1 MKTFRALRR
10 VLAFDTTYAALPAI
24 AHAGFAIDLIPST
37 KGTYS
42 TSQCVF
48 PPLYSMQTVGVEWA
62 QEQLR
67 KEAYD
72 CVLCATLE
80 DLQAARGWD
89 VPTVFVPQAMLGEL
103 AGVSGMARLHGRR
116 QLEGL
121 LEGVTEVFLSE
132 SQRASWLGEG
142 VVIPIGV
149 HVDRLGTCTGHV
161 EEIAWT
167 GVDSA
172 SCALREGHGVRD
184 ELTQGVVDL
193 RKIDLRV
200 ERGMTWDGWL
210 EEVRA
215 VRAILCTESPGH
227 GMAPHFFALCAM
239 GAGVPLVSLAHEDS
253 PIADG
258 ENGYVSNDYDYL
270 RQTMR
275 GLLMDEN
282 QARLIGARGRD
293 WIAEYRGLEE
303 SAERWR
309 ACIEGLSSSHGG
321 GADLAQ
327 TPRVS
332 IIMPL
337 YNKAEYTEKC
347 LYALAAHTGEDP
359 DYEVIIVDNASSDWT
374 KYLLLAFEGDVEIL
388 RNDEN
393 VGFARANNQ
402 GARSA
407 RGEYVLFLNNDT
419 EPFEGWLREM
429 VQLADSDERIGVV
442 GARLLYPQ
450 NDTVQHAGLEMIN
463 GIPDHVFRG
472 VAAEDDRV
480 LHSRDL
486 DMVTGACMLVRRT
499 LFEELG
505 GFDEAYRNG
514 VEDVDLCLQ
523 VRSKGYRVV
532 YCAES
537 VLYHHEGTSEGR
549 FDHVNE
555 NLQRFFARW
564 QGRFDGQGRFRVD
577 PEHRETGFA
586 AMNSSQFH
594 PLRGYWEGPFFVY
607 SSLAHVNREMALEL
621 LSSGNCDLGLIASE
635 PDTFSGS
642 SERRFAPIVA
652 RMGQAIEENVD
663 FHIRHRWP
671 PDVARPAQGKL
682 VLIQPWEYGRILKS
696 WVEPMQAN
704 VDQIWAYTSYVRQVY
719 IDSGF
724 DPDRVK
730 VVPLG
735 IDDQRF
741 KPGVAPMELSTGGKF
756 AFLFVGGTLQRK
768 GIDLLLEAFRSA
780 FSRAD
785 NVCLVIKDM
794 GNQTFYRGQT
804 AEREIAALQQDEEC
818 AEIIYLD
825 GDLPAEDIPG
835 LYAACDCLVHPYRG
849 EGFGLPVAEAMAC
862 GLPVVVTEGGAC
874 DDFCNSENAFM
885 VPAQRRPVK
894 FPEETVGQAWMLEAD
909 VQALAAQMRQA
920 FEQPERAREMGRRGA
935 KRIARD
941 FTWKRAAEIAH
952 DTLMELCRPDIRRED
967 VIPLSNLQVAEPLD
981 IDGGEERLDPLAAGG
996 EVAPAAI
1003 IALGGGGAEIV
1014 REMECVFEGTLAGF
1028 DVGIS
1033 PDVGLGDQLEVIREK
1048 CNSPFVVVIKQ
1059 GVFLSSESM
1068 RLMIRRMEEQP
1079 DIVVAEPLSMVRD
1092 RGVGVEE
1099 VEKVEGQILVFRR
1112 EALDAIGGFD
1122 RSFSTV
1128 AALDEV
1134 VRQLRRQ
1141 GGRAVR
1147 MLECRAEGTAVF
1159 GGESERLAADRERE
1173 AIEALDRGDQLRG
1186 EGQRGASL
1194 DAYRLAVEK
1203 KDDFVE
1209 ALIVLAAMLIEEEL
1223 AGEAVEVLQRLVALD
1238 EHAHQSHNYLGMARH
1253 RSGDRVGARA
1263 SFERAYELKP
1273 DSVETLVNLSVF
1285 EWEEG
1290 QVEAAVSYLEQ
1301 AAEFEPDNRD
1311 VIVNTAVIQV
1321 QTGHVEDGMRLLD
1334 EHVAANESDVEAV
1347 CILADIY
1354 WQQGGVERAKALAES
1369 ALSWHESYAPALSL
1383 LEKIRG

>member
-1 MKTFRALRR
+1 MQPFRALKR
-10 VLAFDTTYAALPAI
+10 VLSFDTAYAVLPAI
-24 AHAGFAIDLIPST
+24 AHAGYAIDLIPSVN
-37 KGTYS
+37 GTFS
-42 TSQCVF
+42 VSQCVF
-48 PPLYSMQTVGVEWA
+48 PSLQSMQLVGIDVA
-62 QEQLR
+62 QERLR
-67 KEAYD
+67 KDAYE

-80 DLQAARGWD
+80 DLQAAAGWD
-89 VPTVFVPQAMLGEL
+89 IPTVFVPQAMLGEL
-103 AGVSGMARLHGRR
+103 TGVSGMARLQGRR

-121 LEGVTEVFLSE
+121 FSGVTEVFFSE
-132 SQRASWLGEG
+132 KQRASWLGKG
-142 VVIPIGV
+142 DVIPIGV
-149 HVDRLGTCTGHV
+149 DIDCLCVYDGGTEQIG
-161 EEIAWT
+161 WT
-167 GVDSA
+167 GLDSE
-172 SCALREGHGVRD
+172 SCALREGHGIRD
-184 ELTQGVVDL
+184 ELTRGVIDL
-193 RKIDLRV
+193 KKIDLRV
-200 ERGMTWDGWL
+200 NRGMTWAGWL
-210 EEVRA
+210 EEIQA
-215 VRAILCTESPGH
+215 ARAILCTASPGH
-227 GMAPHFFALCAM
+227 GIASNFFTLSVM
-239 GAGVPLVSLAHEDS
+239 GAGVPLISIAHDGS
-253 PIADG
+253 PVIDG
-258 ENGYVSNDYDYL
+258 VNGYESNDYGYL
-270 RQTMR
+270 RQAMR
-275 GLLMDEN
+275 GLLTDGDE
-282 QARLIGARGRD
+282 ARRLGSCSRD
-293 WIAEYRGLEE
+293 WIEKFHGMEE
-303 SAERWR
+303 CSDRWR
-309 ACIEGLSSSHGG
+309 KCIEELSAGTR
-321 GADLAQ
+321 AVVDLPKI
-327 TPRVS
+327 PRVS

-337 YNKAEYTEKC
+337 YNNCEYTEKC
-347 LYALAAHTGEDP
+347 LYALAEYTGDDP
-359 DYEVIIVDNASSDWT
+359 DYEVILVDNASSDWT
-374 KYLLLAFEGDVEIL
+374 KYLLLAFEGDVEVM

-402 GARSA
+402 GALSA

-419 EPFEGWLREM
+419 EPLEGWLQAM
-429 VQLADSDERIGVV
+429 VRLADSDERIGVV

-463 GIPDHVFRG
+463 GIPDHVYRG
-472 VAAEDDRV
+472 VPAEDERV
-480 LHSRDL
+480 MQSRDL

-499 LFEELG
+499 IFEQLG

-555 NLQRFFARW
+555 NLQRFFAKW
-564 QGRFDGQGRFRVD
+564 QSRFDEMGRFVAYADQS
-577 PEHRETGFA
+577 EAAFA
-586 AMNSSQFH
+586 ALAPAPSE

-621 LSSGNCDLGLIASE
+621 LGSGNCDLGLISSE

-642 SERRFAPIVA
+642 SERRFASLFA
-652 RMGQAIEENVD
+652 RMGRAIEGKAD

-671 PDVARPAQGKL
+671 PDVARPAHGKL
-682 VLIQPWEYGRILKS
+682 VLIQPWEYGRIIKS
-696 WVEPMQAN
+696 WVEPMRTN

-724 DPDRVK
+724 DPEMVK

-735 IDDQRF
+735 VDDQRF
-741 KPGVAPMELSTGGKF
+741 RPGIVPMEVQTGGKF

-768 GIDLLLEAFRSA
+768 GIDLLLQAFRSA

-794 GNQTFYRGQT
+794 GKQTFYRGQT
-804 AEREIAALQQDEEC
+804 AESDIAALQGDEQC
-818 AEIIYLD
+818 AEIIYMD
-825 GDLPAEDIPG
+825 RDLPAEDIPG

-874 DDFCNSENAFM
+874 DDFCSSENAFM
-885 VPAQRRPVK
+885 VPAQRRLVK

-920 FEQPERAREMGRRGA
+920 FENPERAREMGRRGA
-935 KRIARD
+935 ERIARD
-941 FTWKRAAEIAH
+941 FTWKRASNIAWE
-952 DTLMELCRPDIRRED
+952 TLTELCRPQAQRDA
-967 VIPLSNLQVAEPLD
+967 VASIPRLQVAAQSHS
-981 IDGGEERLDPLAAGG
+981 EEGKEHSEQLMPSRNAGS
-996 EVAPAAI
+996 AAI
-1003 IALGGGGAEIV
+1003 IALGGGGSEIV
-1014 REMECVFEGTLAGF
+1014 GELECVFEGTLAGF
-1028 DVGIS
+1028 DVGLS
-1033 PDVGLGDQLEVIREK
+1033 PEVGLGDQLEVIRQK
-1048 CNSPFVVVIKQ
+1048 CDSSFLVIVRK
-1059 GVFLSSESM
+1059 GAFISAESM
-1068 RLMIRRMEEQP
+1068 GLIVRRMEEQS
-1079 DIVVAEPLSMVRD
+1079 DIVVAEPQAVERE

-1099 VEKVEGQILVFRR
+1099 VDNLECQILVFRLD
-1112 EALDAIGGFD
+1112 ALDAIGGFD
-1122 RSFSTV
+1122 RSFFTL
-1128 AALDEV
+1128 AALDEA

-1147 MLECRAEGTAVF
+1147 MLECKAESAAMRGE
-1159 GGESERLAADRERE
+1159 ESEQLAVACERE

-1186 EGQRGASL
+1186 EGLREASL

-1203 KDDFVE
+1203 KGNFIE

-1223 AGEAVEVLQRLVALD
+1223 AEQAVEVLQRLVALD

-1253 RSGDRVGARA
+1253 RSGDRVGARD
-1263 SFERAYELKP
+1263 SFEKAYRLKP
-1273 DSVETLVNLSVF
+1273 DSVETLINLSVF

-1301 AAEFEPDNRD
+1301 AAKFEPDNRD

-1321 QTGHVEDGMRLLD
+1321 QTGHVEHGMRLLD

-1354 WQQGGVERAKALAES
+1354 WQQGEPERAKSLAES
-1369 ALSWHESYAPALSL
+1369 ALKWHDTYTPALAL
-1383 LEKIRG
+1383 MEKIRG